1 MDHGEHGDA
10 LKILLVDDDRLL
22 LAAFSRLL
30 TLKRPHWE
38 IATANDGAE
47 AMHIL
52 KGTPVG
58 ILVTDIQMPGIGGMA
73 LLGLVREDP
82 ALASLP
88 LILMTAHSDTAT
100 MRRGMSSGA
109 DDFLTKPFT
118 PDELVQAIEGRLRRL
133 ALGAAEATREA
144 PALAKELKE
153 KLTERELEVLIQI
166 GRGLVTK
173 DIAERL
179 DLSPRTVS
187 VHRANIMRKLDLH
200 NAAALAALA
209 IRAGV

>member
-1 MDHGEHGDA
+1 MDSAERGDA

-30 TLKRPHWE
+30 ALKRPGWVV
-38 IATANDGAE
+38 ATANDGAE

-52 KGTPVG
+52 KEAPVG

-73 LLGLVREDP
+73 LLGMVREDP
-82 ALASLP
+82 ALAALP
-88 LILMTAHSDTAT
+88 LILMTAHADTAT

-109 DDFLTKPFT
+109 DDYLFKPFT
-118 PDELVQAIEGRLRRL
+118 PEELIQAIEGRLRRL
-133 ALGAAEATREA
+133 ALGAEGTREA
-144 PALAKELKE
+144 STLARDLKG

>member
-1 MDHGEHGDA
+1 MDA
-10 LKILLVDDDRLL
+10 MKILMVDDDRLL

-30 TLKRPHWE
+30 TLKRPAWE

-52 KGTPVG
+52 KERPVG
-58 ILVTDIQMPGIGGMA
+58 ILVTDIEMPGIGGMA
-73 LLGLVREDP
+73 LLGMVREDP
-82 ALASLP
+82 ALAGLP

-109 DDFLTKPFT
+109 DDYLIKPFT
-118 PDELVQAIEGRLRRL
+118 PEDLILAIEGRLRRL
-133 ALGAAEATREA
+133 ALGAETTREA
-144 PALAKELKE
+144 PTLARELKDR
-153 KLTERELEVLIQI
+153 LTERELEVLVQI

-179 DLSPRTVS
+179 ALSPRTVS

-209 IRAGV
+209 IRAGI